1 MKTVFVLLIIH
12 TEEGEQNP
20 IGVYSNKTNLNIAIQ
35 NLQIEWDMDLKEN
48 EDYIWFEVPFD
59 MI

>member
-12 TEEGEQNP
+12 AEKGEQNS